1 MLSIIHSR
9 ARLGLQ
15 APLVTIEVHL
25 SPGLP
30 GFLLVGLAEATVR
43 ESRDRVRCA
52 LINSGF
58 DFPDKKITVNLA
70 PADLPKEGGR
80 FDLAIALGILVAS
93 GQLPTEAVQGFEF
106 YGELALSGELRSIIG
121 EIPLALACRAQ
132 GAALVL
138 PMENAQIAKQVPD
151 VAVFGAQ
158 HILQIHSFL
167 LGQQQLPAIP
177 ELPVVAVAASLC
189 LSEVRGQQHAKRA
202 LQIAAGGEH
211 NLLMFGPPGTGKSM
225 LAQRLPSILP
235 PLSSAEALESAAVYS
250 IAGLVRNEHW
260 LTRPFRQPH
269 HTSSA
274 IALVGGGSVPRPGE
288 ISLAHCG
295 VLFLDELPEFPRQV
309 LDVMRQPLETGTIH
323 ISRAG
328 RQAEFPAQF
337 QLIAA
342 LNPSPSGHHQDG
354 RCSKEQILRYLNR
367 ISGPFSDR
375 IDLQVEV
382 PMLACDA
389 LSNKDVGATSGEIA
403 RLIKQSRECQ
413 LERQGKSNAKLTPAE
428 LTQFATLCDTD
439 QAFLQH
445 AVQQLQLSTRSY
457 HKLWKVARS
466 IADHQQ
472 EPQIRREHLLE
483 ALSFRAF
490 DKLLAYLRS

>member
-1 MLSIIHSR
+1 MLAMIYSR

-30 GFLLVGLAEATVR
+30 SFLLVGLAETTVR
-43 ESRDRVRCA
+43 EARDRVRCA

-93 GQLPTEAVQGFEF
+93 GQLPAASVQGYEF
-106 YGELALSGELRSIIG
+106 YGELALSGELRSVIG
-121 EIPLALACRAQ
+121 EIPLALASRAQ
-132 GAALVL
+132 GAAIVL
-138 PMENAQIAKQVPD
+138 PMSNAQIAQQIPEVS
-151 VAVFGAQ
+151 VYGA
-158 HILQIHSFL
+158 HHLLQIHSFL
-167 LGQQQLPAIP
+167 LGQQPLPAIP
-177 ELPVVAVAASLC
+177 ELTSTVVETSLC

-202 LQIAAGGEH
+202 LQIAAAGEH
-211 NLLMFGPPGTGKSM
+211 NLLMYGPPGTGKSM
-225 LAQRLPSILP
+225 LAQRLASILP
-235 PLSSAEALESAAVYS
+235 PLTSEEALDSAAVYS
-250 IAGLVRNEHW
+250 IAGLVRQQHW
-260 LTRPFRQPH
+260 LSRPFRQPH

-274 IALVGGGSVPRPGE
+274 IALVGGGSIPRPGE

-309 LDVMRQPLETGTIH
+309 LDVMRQPLETGVIH

-328 RQAEFPAQF
+328 RQAEFPARF
-337 QLIAA
+337 QLVAA

-354 RCSKEQILRYLNR
+354 RCSKDQILRYLNR

-382 PMLACDA
+382 PLLPAEA
-389 LSNKDVGATSGEIA
+389 LHQSDIGATSTEIA
-403 RLIKQSRECQ
+403 RLIADSRQRQ
-413 LERQGKSNAKLTPAE
+413 LSRQGKPNARLTPAE
-428 LTQFATLCDTD
+428 LIQFAALAPND
-439 QAFLQH
+439 QDFLQQ

-457 HKLWKVARS
+457 HKLWKVART
-466 IADHQQ
+466 IADQQQ
-472 EPQIRREHLLE
+472 EPHIRREHLLE

-490 DKLLAYLRS
+490 DRLLAYLRD